1 MARRKSRKRA
11 KISPSALNV
20 LLAVGLGLAY
30 WAGFPPTVLVLAGIG
45 LTFAILGGLIRD
57 YISMGPIAWVLFVV
71 VFGGLLMFGRG
82 LDTGQVQTSSQGG
95 QCIGIF
101 CWVGF

>member
-1 MARRKSRKRA
+1 MAKRKGKKRG
-11 KISPSALNV
+11 ISPSALNV

-30 WAGFPPTVLVLAGIG
+30 WAGFPPSILFLAGIG

>member
-1 MARRKSRKRA
+1 MAKRKGRKRA
-11 KISPSALNV
+11 RISPSALNV

-45 LTFAILGGLIRD
+45 LTFAILGGIVRD
-57 YISMGPIAWVLFVV
+57 YISMGPIAWVAFVV
-71 VFGGLLMFGRG
+71 VFGGLWMLG
-82 LDTGQVQTSSQGG
+82 LQLDSTATPSSIVDGN
-95 QCIGIF
+95 CIGIF

>member
-1 MARRKSRKRA
+1 MAKRNRKRA
-11 KISPSALNV
+11 RISPSALNV

-45 LTFAILGGLIRD
+45 LTFAILGGIVRD
-57 YISMGPIAWVLFVV
+57 YISMGPIAWIAFVV
-71 VFGGLLMFGRG
+71 VFGGLLMFAMQ
-82 LDTGQVQTSSQGG
+82 LDATATPSSIVNGN
-95 QCIGIF
+95 CVGIF